1 MIIYFCNPIV
11 FKSNKTN
18 YLRINNKM
26 TLAMTSV
33 SNERLSKLP
42 LLNFSSQQQQNKD
55 ENIMLL
61 MMSMKMINI
70 SQRS

>member
-1 MIIYFCNPIV
+1 
-11 FKSNKTN
+11 
-18 YLRINNKM
+18 M

-33 SNERLSKLP
+33 SNERLLKLP